1 MGFLQ
6 VDDDQVGQRPGADDA
21 QLTLRIA
28 HGAGAVDRSQLQRL
42 VGRECHGIA
51 RGGFLQEGRRAQLLE
66 HVEVVVR
73 AGAVGADGHQR
84 TRGAQPLDGRHAA
97 RNLHVALRVV
107 RHGHAPPGQR
117 ADVAVGDMDAVCTD
131 GLVVEHTQ
139 CIEVLDGCRSVFFAH
154 DTHLVLRLGD
164 MGHEMQPPFAG
175 QLLAAPQ
182 VFGRHGIRRM
192 GCEGNLYAVAVS
204 SQRNGLLRLGQH
216 LVDIVVEIVAAQHRA
231 DAQPPGDLHAAVLVV
246 IHVHERGD
254 AAQEHLDDAERHA
267 QRHVVGRLA
276 RLERPYI
283 VVEPLHQG
291 DIVGITALQRHG
303 GVAVGIDKPRHQQP
317 ARAVDDPHA
326 GIAGAERVG
335 FGAGRSDERDAVA
348 RDAHSPREGSGF
360 VPGRRHRQDRCVGK
374 QDVHIIC
381 ISLSLCRS

>member
-1 MGFLQ
+1 MRSTAAATSAYSFGRSTPAVFDHDAAVDHHGVDIRRLAAIDQVRDQVVDRLQVGFLQ

-51 RGGFLQEGRRAQLLE
+51 RGGFLQEGCRAQLLE

-84 TRGAQPLDGRHAA
+84 TRGPHLLDGSHAA

-107 RHGHAPPGQR
+107 RHGHPPLGQR
-117 ADVAVGDMDAVCTD
+117 ADVAVGDMDAVCAD

-139 CIEVLDGCRSVFFAH
+139 RIEVLDGCRGVFFAH
-154 DTHLVLRLGD
+154 DTHLVPRLGD

-182 VFGRHGIRRM
+182 VFGRHGIGRM
-192 GCEGNLYAVAVS
+192 GCEGNLYTVAVS

-291 DIVGITALQRHG
+291 DRRHSC
-303 GVAVGIDKPRHQQP
+303 VAASWPHGNAYSQGP
-317 ARAVDDPHA
+317 AS
-326 GIAGAERVG
+326 
-335 FGAGRSDERDAVA
+335 GAGPCSR
-348 RDAHSPREGSGF
+348 
-360 VPGRRHRQDRCVGK
+360 
-374 QDVHIIC
+374 
-381 ISLSLCRS
+381 